1 MGCGNAFWTFS
12 LWLAALLPC
21 YKVCAD
27 DLEYVPEFR
36 LTRGE
41 SMLEQT
47 PDTLL
52 IYRQDEQKPDGAVS
66 EEEEDETDT
75 TWDFWGQWSECSRT
89 CDGGASYSMRR
100 CLVGGSCVGRSIR
113 YKSCSTEDCT
123 SGSGDFRAQQCSA
136 HNDVQH
142 GGGLH
147 EWLSVHDDPTSPC
160 SLRCRARGSGIIV
173 ELAPKVLDGT
183 RCYPGSLDMCISGI
197 CQAVGCDR
205 RLGSRAREDNCG
217 VCNGDGSSC
226 RLVRDQY
233 RPQPGVNKP
242 EDTVIVI
249 PHGSRHVK
257 ITLKGPDDLHIRT
270 KTLQGHLGELS
281 FMGNGSYEVENS
293 SAVLQIF
300 PTRKVLTIAGP
311 IRADFT
317 ILVKDTA
324 PGESVVLFLFYQ
336 PIPHRWRRTDFF
348 PCSSTC
354 GGGYQLTSA
363 ECVDVRS
370 RLVVSDH
377 YCNYYPENKKPKP
390 KLRECSFDLCPAS
403 YGFKKVMPY
412 DHFHPLPSWDM
423 SPWTSCSTSC
433 GGGTQT
439 RSVACVEE
447 DSQGLLTPVEEWKCT
462 YAMRPPAVQPC
473 KLFDCPKWMSQ
484 EWSPCT
490 VTCGQGLRY
499 RVVLCIN
506 HAGEHVGGCNS
517 QIKPHVKEDCIAS
530 VPCFRPRERM
540 PVEAKAPWQKEA
552 QELQEEKTITE
563 ISEHPSFLPQSW
575 STCSVSC
582 GAGQRSRA
590 LQCHV
595 LLPFSQSVVQL
606 PLEECLEAAG
616 PPPPTQEPC
625 FLVPCPADGGGHEES
640 TSTKSPHFDWEYGG
654 FTQCSATCAGGIQEA
669 IVVCV
674 NQENGE
680 AGKESLC
687 IFQNRPPLLQ
697 RLCNSQPCPASWHVG
712 NWSLCS
718 SSCGAGVQSRQ
729 VRCLRV
735 LSHEADG
742 TAVVAD
748 GSCSMAWPAEVEACN
763 QRDCPP
769 TWHTGHWNDCSA
781 SCGAGIQQRDVVCQ
795 RLMGYGIVV
804 NINVTECSRLE
815 KPTITRPC
823 LLQRCS
829 GNGKN
834 KFPWKP
840 MSGVMIGSEDRVYI
854 PSPYDKIV
862 SFPAGS
868 IAYVFPKTTLVLK
881 CPLQRFLRS
890 RVRWEKDGEQIFSS
904 PHHSL
909 TRGGCL
915 KIRCLQADDAGI
927 YTCTVGTVKGSF
939 IVKLIA
945 TEPSVNGPTLDVS
958 ARHGVKSRHS
968 LRAVEQKGGKH
979 EAEKNMLVP
988 PAPPPMLLRLL
999 ATGMLAQGRTLVT
1012 RNSWGLP
1019 EKDTWSTSLQSKS
1032 IEEESEEPIEDRDS
1046 MQMAESWTVVT
1057 DSKDLQKLAS
1067 NLTGLSEMSDMQAAR
1082 FIALLTANAIKNE
1095 QEDKGNGQR
1104 KGFSTLEDNESS
1116 MHSDE
1121 KHFELSVEDLS
1132 RKQLL
1137 DSSRSSSNA
1146 PRIASTAHN
1155 MPWLPARPPESYS
1168 RPLGVGSNNFGQKRT
1183 LLIQR
1188 YHGQRS
1194 LLHTEQ
1200 DAMVHVGGLAV
1211 VALGSR
1217 SLALLC
1223 PTDGRGKASV
1233 RWSKDGTTVV
1243 AGRRILRLPDR
1254 SLKILNPVESD
1265 AGVYTCTVSTDS
1277 GSDSESVLIAFA
1289 APAEMEKAQRAQKAT
1304 GGSSRCR
1311 VEDLPRLIPA
1321 TPPGLRVVATS
1332 VKGNVVRAN
1341 PGEALLIG
1349 CPVLCSTSN
1358 TIKWFWKGQPLE
1370 ITPLLNTQVLASGR
1384 VLLLPSIELN
1394 WVGDLVCVVGA
1405 NHVTAHVTLKITEY
1419 RWLVG
1424 NSISC
1429 SASCGGSG
1437 VARPSLQCVYNGV
1450 RPVFDSFC
1458 AGLPHPAIHS
1468 QPCNIRNCPPEWIIG
1483 PWSSCIPSCGSGIR
1497 RRSLS
1502 CQKLSA
1508 SGVSLNLPMSLCPGP
1523 RPPDHETCG
1532 DVACLAWAVTPWGE
1546 CTSQCVGPGLGSQ
1559 YRQVLCFFPNGT
1571 AAPDDFCDPKIRPG
1585 RTQNCSLS
1593 LCNVQWH
1600 TGHWAECTASC
1611 GIHGFQSR
1619 RVVCAHSFPGHAS
1632 PDHLCTW
1639 TPKPQTWRRCNIV
1652 PCMEKSDCRDSSHY
1666 CETVRRLLLCQLSSY
1681 RARCCQ
1687 ACHGA

>member
-1 MGCGNAFWTFS
+1 TNLSART
-12 LWLAALLPC
+12 L
-21 YKVCAD
+21 
-27 DLEYVPEFR
+27 
-36 LTRGE
+36 RGT
-41 SMLEQT
+41 QT
-47 PDTLL
+47 KTMHYFM
-52 IYRQDEQKPDGAVS
+52 ISKRTYHSKF
-66 EEEEDETDT
+66 EEDETDT
-75 TWDFWGQWSECSRT
+75 TWDLWGLWSECSRT

-100 CLVGGSCVGRSIR
+100 CLPGGSCVGRSIR
-113 YKSCSTEDCT
+113 YKSCSTEDC
-123 SGSGDFRAQQCSA
+123 SSDSGDFRAQQCSA
-136 HNDVQH
+136 HNDMQH

-249 PHGSRHVK
+249 PYGSRHVK

-311 IRADFT
+311 IHADFT
-317 ILVKDTA
+317 ILDTA
-324 PGESVVLFLFYQ
+324 PGDSVVLFLFYQ

-370 RLVVSDH
+370 RRVVSDH

-390 KLRECSFDLCPAS
+390 KLRECSFDLCPARLETKLTVP
-403 YGFKKVMPY
+403 FL
-412 DHFHPLPSWDM
+412 HFHGRSWDM

-447 DSQGLLTPVEEWKCT
+447 DSQGILTHMEEWKCT

-530 VPCFRPRERM
+530 VPCFRPR
-540 PVEAKAPWQKEA
+540 VSAC
-552 QELQEEKTITE
+552 
-563 ISEHPSFLPQSW
+563 FLPHSW
-575 STCSVSC
+575 SACSVSC
-582 GAGQRSRA
+582 GAGQRTRA
-590 LQCHV
+590 LRCHV

-625 FLVPCPADGGGHEES
+625 FLAPCPGDGGSHEES
-640 TSTKSPHFDWEYGG
+640 TSTKSPQFDWEYGG
-654 FTQCSATCAGGIQEA
+654 FTHI
-669 IVVCV
+669 
-674 NQENGE
+674 
-680 AGKESLC
+680 
-687 IFQNRPPLLQ
+687 
-697 RLCNSQPCPASWHVG
+697 
-712 NWSLCS
+712 CS

-742 TAVVAD
+742 AAVLAD

-769 TWHTGHWNDCSA
+769 TWHTGHWNDVCYSHCGSPMRSRVVECRKTQADGGFLRLQDDLCTRPKPESFIYCAQKDCLAEWHASEWGQCSA
-781 SCGAGIQQRDVVCQ
+781 SCGAGIQQRDVSCQ
-795 RLMGYGIVV
+795 RLMGQGIIVK
-804 NINVTECSRLE
+804 INVTECSRLE

-823 LLQRCS
+823 LLQRCPGIS
-829 GNGKN
+829 TQKH
-834 KFPWKP
+834 
-840 MSGVMIGSEDRVYI
+840 SYEDRVYI

-890 RVRWEKDGEQIFSS
+890 RVRWEKDGEQIFPS

-927 YTCTVGTVKGSF
+927 YTCAVGTVKGSF
-939 IVKLIA
+939 IVKLIS
-945 TEPSVNGPTLDVS
+945 TEPGVNGPTLDIS
-958 ARHGVKSRHS
+958 ARHGVKPHHS
-968 LRAVEQKGGKH
+968 LRLVEQKGGKR

-999 ATGMLAQGRTLVT
+999 STGDGR
-1012 RNSWGLP
+1012 
-1019 EKDTWSTSLQSKS
+1019 
-1032 IEEESEEPIEDRDS
+1032 
-1046 MQMAESWTVVT
+1046 
-1057 DSKDLQKLAS
+1057 
-1067 NLTGLSEMSDMQAAR
+1067 
-1082 FIALLTANAIKNE
+1082 
-1095 QEDKGNGQR
+1095 R
-1104 KGFSTLEDNESS
+1104 KGFSPLEDNESS

-1132 RKQLL
+1132 RKRRL

-1146 PRIASTAHN
+1146 PRIASAAHN
-1155 MPWLPARPPESYS
+1155 VPWLPARPPESYS
-1168 RPLGVGSNNFGQKRT
+1168 HPQGVDSNSFGQKWT
-1183 LLIQR
+1183 HLIQR
-1188 YHGQRS
+1188 YHGKSIIVQTIFFS
-1194 LLHTEQ
+1194 
-1200 DAMVHVGGLAV
+1200 
-1211 VALGSR
+1211 
-1217 SLALLC
+1217 
-1223 PTDGRGKASV
+1223 
-1233 RWSKDGTTVV
+1233 
-1243 AGRRILRLPDR
+1243 RILRLPDR

-1289 APAEMEKAQRAQKAT
+1289 GTQSRWHEIPLVRRKKKMILQSKSSFFSFLSHTSSSCLITCHYYKLFCFSPFLSAHH
-1304 GGSSRCR
+1304 SSRTNSAWF
-1311 VEDLPRLIPA
+1311 LHA
-1321 TPPGLRVVATS
+1321 
-1332 VKGNVVRAN
+1332 
-1341 PGEALLIG
+1341 G
-1349 CPVLCSTSN
+1349 CPVLCSSSN
-1358 TIKWFWKGQPLE
+1358 IIKWFWKGQPLE
-1370 ITPLLNTQVLASGR
+1370 ITPLLNTQLR
-1384 VLLLPSIELN
+1384 KK
-1394 WVGDLVCVVGA
+1394 
-1405 NHVTAHVTLKITEY
+1405 LKYFLYTCAPNTEY
-1419 RWLVG
+1419 HWLTG
-1424 NSISC
+1424 SSISC

-1437 VARPSLQCVYNGV
+1437 VARPSLQCIYNGV

-1458 AGLPHPAIHS
+1458 AGLPQPTIHS

-1483 PWSSCIPSCGSGIR
+1483 PWSTCSPPCGSGMR

-1508 SGVSLNLPMSLCPGP
+1508 SGVSLNIPIRLCPAP
-1523 RPPDHETCG
+1523 RPPDNEACG
-1532 DVACLAWAVTPWGE
+1532 DIACLAWAVTPWGE
-1546 CTSQCVGPGLGSQ
+1546 CTSQCVGPELGSQ

-1571 AAPDDFCDPKIRPG
+1571 AAPDVLCDPKIRPG
-1585 RTQNCSLS
+1585 RMQNCSLS
-1593 LCNVQWH
+1593 LCNVKWY

-1611 GIHGFQSR
+1611 GMHGFQSR
-1619 RVVCAHSFPGHAS
+1619 HVVCAYLWPGRTS

-1639 TPKPQTWRRCNIV
+1639 TAKPQTWRRCNIV
-1652 PCMEKSDCRDSSHY
+1652 PCMENCRDSSHY